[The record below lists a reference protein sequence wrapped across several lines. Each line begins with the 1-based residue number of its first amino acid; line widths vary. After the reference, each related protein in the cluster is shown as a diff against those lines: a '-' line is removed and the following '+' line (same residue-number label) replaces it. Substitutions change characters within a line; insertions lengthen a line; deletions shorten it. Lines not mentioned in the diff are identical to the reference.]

1 MTCGYRNCQSRACG
15 STIRPDGHELAFC
28 VAHEAIARHLPTLR
42 SATCCTSEG
51 CGRPQGSRSPL
62 CKSCRPR
69 YAAWG
74 LDGYPVPQ
82 EAPMPTTPEAQEAQ
96 TPPPAA
102 PQDAADGGDT
112 SEPRM
117 RLALTVAREYAMPV
131 ADALTAIDRA
141 AVEDPPPAP
150 DPFGVTTKRITGD
163 AWEPIHKSAVR
174 NGDRLRHFTPSGT
187 MVAEFVATSDA
198 YIPKDGVLAG
208 MWTYDGVFVPQEPPA
223 VDAVEPSAADDKPS
237 VVVHIAAITEI
248 ERDLRARRDAVA
260 ARLISAGFEMEYC
273 TLQTTAYRKG
283 DLLVSLPM
291 DDRGLSLSEFER
303 RVVGAEVVVLTAII
317 SALLKDA
324 AEMATAE
331 PPSPEV
337 VADFLLAPKPA
348 CTAIDGEPCVC
359 YAREGDCP
367 HMPGNVDYTAGIRDR
382 ATAPGTDGESDGEPS
397 AADVEDAYSGRW
409 GQYTVGVDP
418 ATGKEHTA
426 AYVVELVRPSDHQ
439 TTDGL
444 LSAILGGKPTA
455 PGPTLAEVQAQLER
469 ERERADAAQTQ
480 LREAVAELAA
490 IAALLD
496 PEDSTAFD
504 ANDQPIPLPVRVQVA
519 LMPDKPGQSR
529 IEREIAAVLD
539 RYDAPTTLG
548 SVHVGVKG
556 RVLVTARLL
565 RDSTAVSNQMATEIT
580 EASALLTTLGA
591 NVTSSPRD
599 ALLQVLAALLPDV
612 YRRLLESEAADTRA
626 ALARLQARVV
636 NPPPPEKLAE
646 YAAKVAEIDAKIAAL
661 DAGEVQK

>member
-1 MTCGYRNCQSRACG
+1 MTCGFRNCQSRACG

-28 VAHEAIARHLPTLR
+28 VAHEAIARHLPPLR

-69 YAAWG
+69 YSAWG
-74 LDGYPVPQ
+74 LAGYPVPQ
-82 EAPMPTTPEAQEAQ
+82 EAPMTEPTPEAQEAQ
-96 TPPPAA
+96 TSPPAA
-102 PQDAADGGDT
+102 PQDAAGEG
-112 SEPRM
+112 
-117 RLALTVAREYAMPV
+117 
-131 ADALTAIDRA
+131 AI
-141 AVEDPPPAP
+141 
-150 DPFGVTTKRITGD
+150 
-163 AWEPIHKSAVR
+163 
-174 NGDRLRHFTPSGT
+174 
-187 MVAEFVATSDA
+187 
-198 YIPKDGVLAG
+198 
-208 MWTYDGVFVPQEPPA
+208 
-223 VDAVEPSAADDKPS
+223 PSA
-237 VVVHIAAITEI
+237 
-248 ERDLRARRDAVA
+248 
-260 ARLISAGFEMEYC
+260 
-273 TLQTTAYRKG
+273 
-283 DLLVSLPM
+283 
-291 DDRGLSLSEFER
+291 
-303 RVVGAEVVVLTAII
+303 
-317 SALLKDA
+317 
-324 AEMATAE
+324 
-331 PPSPEV
+331 
-337 VADFLLAPKPA
+337 A
-348 CTAIDGEPCVC
+348 CTAIDG
-359 YAREGDCP
+359 R
-367 HMPGNVDYTAGIRDR
+367 ILDR

-397 AADVEDAYSGRW
+397 AADVDDAYSGRW

-490 IAALLD
+490 IAALID
-496 PEDSTAFD
+496 PEDSPAFD
-504 ANDQPIPLPVRVQVA
+504 ANDQPIPLPTRVQVA